1 MGRYYSGDI
10 EGKFWVAIQNS
21 DAAERFGL
29 TGYTPNYITYD
40 IDSGNI
46 VYDNFMSLSENIFS
60 VYEFVKL
67 TKFFNKLIDD
77 SLNNKDIVRK
87 SVKNAIKVKAHE
99 TENKNIPD
107 IKIDVCLDNWF
118 AKIKQMKLPE
128 IDEEKDDLK
137 QVDNLMKDGK
147 YDNINEMYSIMYI
160 DFEDLNTINGIRNPF
175 IVNTEELEKSNYNK
189 EYICYSD
196 NTNLLSELADLE
208 LGFKIYNCLLNEGAC
223 RFEAEC

>member
-10 EGKFWVAIQNS
+10 NGKFWVAIQNS

-29 TGYTPNYITYD
+29 TGYIPNYITYD

-46 VYDNFMSLSENIFS
+46 VYDNFMSMESNIFS

-67 TKFFNKLIDD
+67 SKRFNKLIDD
-77 SLNNKDIVRK
+77 SLNNQDLIRN
-87 SVKNAIKVKAHE
+87 SIKNNIKQYI
-99 TENKNIPD
+99 ENKNIPD
-107 IKIDVCLDNWF
+107 IIIEANLDKWF
-118 AKIKQMKLPE
+118 SIIKDLKLPK

-147 YDNINEMYSIMYI
+147 YDNINEMYNIIYI
-160 DFEDLNTINGIRNPF
+160 DIELDEYHLNNYSNPF
-175 IVNTEELEKSNYNK
+175 VLDMDELKKSNYNK
-189 EYICYSD
+189 DYICNSD
-196 NTNLLSELADLE
+196 NKELLSELADLE
-208 LGFKIYNCLLNEGAC
+208 LGFKIYNCLLNEGIC